1 MKYGLFGKF
10 TAIPEKRDE
19 LVEILLQAADL
30 LEKNDDCIQ
39 YIVSTSDEPNII
51 WVNEIWNSK
60 QAHEASLDPP
70 DIKEL
75 IKTAMP
81 LIASMSDLTEQHI
94 VGGKGI
100 TL

>member
-10 TAIPEKRDE
+10 TAIPGKRDE
-19 LVEILLQAADL
+19 LVVVLLQAAAL
-30 LEKNDDCIQ
+30 LQENDDCIQ

-75 IKTAMP
+75 IRTAMP
-81 LIASMSDLTEQHI
+81 LIASMSDHTEQHI

-100 TL
+100 SL